1 MDPITLEKLYAIKRF
16 KRTHFL
22 QNLIQYSLT
31 AFVLVLCVSMVCPSL
46 CSSIKLFFVSLP
58 NIGEFFVGPK
68 FLFVVFNMIVIY
80 LLGESKLM
88 GSAGVA
94 VVSSGSNIYDEYVKE
109 RIGFR
114 RPSTLQGKERK
125 KKLDLQ
131 GEDYLHGEEEE
142 HALPAD
148 ELNKRVEDFIARVN
162 KQRLLEETISG

>member
-1 MDPITLEKLYAIKRF
+1 
-16 KRTHFL
+16 
-22 QNLIQYSLT
+22 
-31 AFVLVLCVSMVCPSL
+31 
-46 CSSIKLFFVSLP
+46 
-58 NIGEFFVGPK
+58 
-68 FLFVVFNMIVIY
+68 
-80 LLGESKLM
+80 M

-142 HALPAD
+142 LGLPAD